1 MLIVQVVLV
10 QFCTQ
15 GLAKLAASVT
25 RSFATA
31 SVIGNAL
38 NLFQIMSA
46 GFILVDVPPY
56 VSWIRWIS
64 PYFYSF
70 STYLL
75 SHIRRGGGAD
85 CTGIM
90 STTQFRDRTFDCPAN
105 SLANLGQVRS
115 CFLTI

>member
-1 MLIVQVVLV
+1 MLTVQVVLV

-75 SHIRRGGGAD
+75 SHIQRGG
-85 CTGIM
+85 
-90 STTQFRDRTFDCPAN
+90 
-105 SLANLGQVRS
+105 
-115 CFLTI
+115 